1 MNTKQAN
8 TLRGLL
14 KKYSI
19 KDASNMVRLAMGCS
33 FDKLTREADPL
44 YIIPRIASCYDEKK
58 QSTFTTMY
66 KEWLKEVVERGWV
79 DELAPYI
86 EESGVHAV
94 TQAIYYLID
103 HSLWRTYEGRLA
115 LGHQE
120 REDYY
125 EGLTDLP
132 SAIAQVIELNPG
144 LAPKKDEPKEEQKAA
159 TSSSQEEVINA
170 ANEAD
175 TAIESLIDKIHLIT
189 DYVKNNVDTGDSS
202 QKTELM
208 KKRIEEQK
216 KRIAELKK
224 QIAEKDDTLQKQ
236 SDCISK
242 LKEESKQQDGYYK
255 ELHDK
260 YNALLDE
267 RDAISKENDTYA
279 KMLEEAAQYEQMP
292 KKKVIPESVLL
303 DVPLLG
309 YGVLKGLRHTLE
321 RFNIYIDSN
330 R

>member
-1 MNTKQAN
+1 MNTKQIN
-8 TLRGLL
+8 TLRSLL

-66 KEWLKEVVERGWV
+66 KEWLKDVVERGWV

-86 EESGVHAV
+86 EESGAHAV

-103 HSLWRTYEGRLA
+103 HSLWHTYEGRLA

-120 REDYY
+120 RENYY

-132 SAIAQVIELNPG
+132 SAIVQVIELNPD
-144 LAPKKDEPKEEQKAA
+144 LAPKKDEPKEEQKAT
-159 TSSSQEEVINA
+159 TSSSQKEVINA

-175 TAIESLIDKIHLIT
+175 IAIESLIDKIHIIT
-189 DYVKNNVDTGDSS
+189 DYVKSNVDTSETTK
-202 QKTELM
+202 Q
-208 KKRIEEQK
+208 
-216 KRIAELKK
+216 IAELRK
-224 QIAEKDDTLQKQ
+224 QIAEKEATLQKQ

-242 LKEESKQQDGYYK
+242 LKEEAKQQDGYYK